1 MISTKSRLNV
11 SKHLNKK
18 CHQRF
23 TTVFFRSLFDRDIS
37 VFVLITWASLI
48 SKKRIFKPNMSG
60 KRHKS
65 YFV

>member
-1 MISTKSRLNV
+1 MFFFQQNDKYKSRLNV

-37 VFVLITWASLI
+37 VFVLIT
-48 SKKRIFKPNMSG
+48 
-60 KRHKS
+60 
-65 YFV
+65 